1 MTHPLAD
8 ASAHEEKPRWVL
20 ANRQLRPGV
29 ELADTSVF
37 DDDRWDLAPA
47 VLQHHWPTVTLY
59 FDTVRHVSGTR
70 PKSYAWPSCRDH
82 CPRVS
87 AAYRC

>member
-59 FDTVRHVSGTR
+59 FDTVRPRFRHQAKELCMAILSGTL
-70 PKSYAWPSCRDH
+70 
-82 CPRVS
+82 PRVS
-87 AAYRC
+87 VASPF